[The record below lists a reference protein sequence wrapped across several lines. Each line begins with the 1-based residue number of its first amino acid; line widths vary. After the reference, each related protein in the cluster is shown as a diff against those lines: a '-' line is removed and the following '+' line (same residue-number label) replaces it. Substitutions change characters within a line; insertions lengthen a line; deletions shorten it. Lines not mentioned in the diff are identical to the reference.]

1 MPSYQIDENKNLVEP
16 SGKVVK
22 KVFNFTIGDVQ
33 SNGNLPLTFDQLP
46 PITSSLE
53 SGKLMMVTIHIRSVF
68 MDESL
73 SFINIGSKGETG
85 IFSYNTLYVSISP
98 VFISFDNTP
107 VLYIEPNNEESDG
120 FIELVKGRSGY
131 IEVYILE

>member
-1 MPSYQIDENKNLVEP
+1 MASYQIDENKNLVEP
-16 SGKVVK
+16 SEKVVK
-22 KVFNFTIGDVQ
+22 KVFNFTIGNVQ

-46 PITSSLE
+46 PVASSLE

-85 IFSYNTLYVSISP
+85 MFSYNTLYVSISP
-98 VFISFDNTP
+98 VFISFGNTP
-107 VLYIEPNNEESDG
+107 VLYIEPNNEESDS